1 MSQHNIIARTNE
13 QQHEYVE
20 QHTKRLI
27 AKVTY
32 HDHLKPK
39 PFRLEFEAWVPGTS
53 ISWLADLSRA
63 NAIVDEVYEN
73 IIQ

>member
-1 MSQHNIIARTNE
+1 MQHNIIARTNE
-13 QQHEYVE
+13 HHHDYVE
-20 QHTKRLI
+20 QSTGRVV

-32 HDHLKPK
+32 HEHLMPK
-39 PFRLEFEAWVPGTS
+39 PFRLEFEAWVPNVST
-53 ISWLADLSRA
+53 SWLADLSRA